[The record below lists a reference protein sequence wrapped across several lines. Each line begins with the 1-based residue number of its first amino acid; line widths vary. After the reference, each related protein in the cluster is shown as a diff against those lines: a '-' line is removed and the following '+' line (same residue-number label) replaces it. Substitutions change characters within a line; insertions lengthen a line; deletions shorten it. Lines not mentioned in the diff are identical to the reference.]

1 MVVRCLT
8 VVCALL
14 ALSGCR
20 APRPTTVA
28 LTFKPAFEAP
38 PAGRHYALF
47 VSVNGGA
54 VGLLEFTLRPAP
66 ASAGTYLEV
75 VDHRNRAVVVGTV
88 DGVDAFGRP
97 VGGVELRVA
106 DDLTGAEELFI
117 TREVDGD
124 TDPAPSLDVVMVGT
138 LTSTGADVLGTV
150 LLPPIRSDVVG
161 GSPRKPLGTA
171 ALVLPNAE
179 LNGL

>member
-1 MVVRCLT
+1 MVSRGFF
-8 VVCALL
+8 VVLL
-14 ALSGCR
+14 ALATGACR

-28 LTFKPAFEAP
+28 LTFKSAFEAP

-47 VSVNGGA
+47 VTVNGGA

-66 ASAGTYLEV
+66 VSAGTYLEV
-75 VDHRNRAVVVGTV
+75 VDHRDRAIVVGTV

-124 TDPAPSLDVVMVGT
+124 TDPAPSLDVVMVGALAAT
-138 LTSTGADVLGTV
+138 ASGVLGTM